1 LTNKHRVEAHPPRQ
15 ASWKWG
21 KAVFDLIVIG
31 AGPAG
36 SAAAY
41 TAAASGLD
49 VLLIEKERFPR
60 PKPCGGAIS
69 ERALFY
75 MDGDLPASLQENE
88 IYGAKISYKGK
99 SVEVVKEHRIA
110 LLIARDQFDHYL
122 LQKALRAGVLIQKD
136 KVHDFF
142 EEDDF
147 VRVYNKQRRQYRAK
161 YVIIAEGAH
170 GKLKYKIKGRE
181 SKDRYGF
188 GLVAEL
194 KPPGTQ
200 ASALPPK
207 IMEFRFGITPRGYGW
222 IFPHQ
227 NHDSVG
233 IYGIACHMKG
243 AKNNLQALCGY
254 SGFTA
259 GCSPKG
265 HIIPLGW
272 PRKKLTGKRTLLCGD
287 AGGFVDT
294 FSGEG
299 IAYAVRS
306 GQIAAQIIAAALPQD
321 DATGLTTAYEKGCR
335 EEFDDNLKYAFWF
348 AEYLRKYP
356 DLLFPIFTGD
366 ERMIHDY
373 LDVPAMKATYKQLFY
388 HLLRRAFPQLP
399 GLLRERLRVNAD

>member
-1 LTNKHRVEAHPPRQ
+1 
-15 ASWKWG
+15 
-21 KAVFDLIVIG
+21 VFDLIVIG

-41 TAAASGLD
+41 TAAVSGLD

-88 IYGAKISYKGK
+88 IYGAKISYKDK

-110 LLIARDQFDHYL
+110 VLIARDQFDHYL
-122 LQKALRAGVLIQKD
+122 LQKALRAGALIQRD
-136 KVHDFF
+136 KIHDFF

-147 VRVYNKQRRQYRAK
+147 VRVYNKQRHQYRAK
-161 YVIIAEGAH
+161 YLIIAEGAH
-170 GKLKYKIKGRE
+170 GKLKYQIRGRE

-194 KPPGTQ
+194 KPSGTQ
-200 ASALPPK
+200 TSALPKK
-207 IMEFRFGITPRGYGW
+207 IMEFQFGITSRGYGW
-222 IFPHQ
+222 IFPHK
-227 NHDSVG
+227 NHHSVG
-233 IYGIACHMKG
+233 IYGIAREMNG
-243 AKNNLQALCGY
+243 AKSKLQTLCGH
-254 SGFTA
+254 SGFSA

-265 HIIPLGW
+265 HVIPLGW
-272 PRKKLTGKRTLLCGD
+272 PRKKLTGKRTFLCGD

-299 IAYAVRS
+299 IAYAIRS
-306 GQIAAQIIAAALPQD
+306 GQIASQKIAAALPQD
-321 DATGLTTAYEKGCR
+321 DATDVTTAYEKDCR
-335 EEFDDNLKYAFWF
+335 EEFDDNLKYAFRF
-348 AEYLRKYP
+348 AECLRKYP
-356 DLLFPIFTGD
+356 DLLFSIFAGD

-373 LDVPAMKATYKQLFY
+373 LDVPAMEATYKQLFY
-388 HLLRRAFPQLP
+388 RMLRRAFPQLP
-399 GLLRERLRVNAD
+399 GLLRERLRVNTD